1 MSERYKTQRLHLL
14 NTWEKCVVMLG
25 YVEGRVI
32 TELFGQAGPRG
43 SVRIVVGGCRSS
55 TEWFL
60 SQRRL
65 GCHVS
70 VPQQALGCRPSSPS
84 GDLVA
89 LFAATLLCFSNKL
102 WEKMS
107 LSCSKHSGPPALP
120 PVPLLHLCEC

>member
-43 SVRIVVGGCRSS
+43 SVRIAVGGCRSS

-65 GCHVS
+65 SCHVS
-70 VPQQALGCRPSSPS
+70 VPQHALGYRPSSPS

-89 LFAATLLCFSNKL
+89 LLSATLLCFSNKNVGENVSQL
-102 WEKMS
+102 LKAFRTTS
-107 LSCSKHSGPPALP
+107 TSSCVLAPA
-120 PVPLLHLCEC
+120 V